1 MLTKHLPRLV
11 SRWYE
16 KKGLNEYVYDFSVD
30 YDAIAVDD
38 ILHILYLYSWWHS
51 KVFNEKKKNDIKML
65 RFIKKGYFRGLT
77 MLSVLTGVNILTAGP
92 LSCISM
98 TNKECKVTP

>member
-1 MLTKHLPRLV
+1 MK
-11 SRWYE
+11 
-16 KKGLNEYVYDFSVD
+16 
-30 YDAIAVDD
+30 
-38 ILHILYLYSWWHS
+38 
-51 KVFNEKKKNDIKML
+51 KKKNDIKML

-77 MLSVLTGVNILTAGP
+77 ILSILTGVNILTAGP

>member
-1 MLTKHLPRLV
+1 MFMILALIMMLLQLMIFYI
-11 SRWYE
+11 SYI
-16 KKGLNEYVYDFSVD
+16 Y
-30 YDAIAVDD
+30 IVDD
-38 ILHILYLYSWWHS
+38 IHKYLM
-51 KVFNEKKKNDIKML
+51 KKKKNDIKML

-77 MLSVLTGVNILTAGP
+77 ILSILTGVNILTAGP

>member
-1 MLTKHLPRLV
+1 
-11 SRWYE
+11 
-16 KKGLNEYVYDFSVD
+16 
-30 YDAIAVDD
+30 
-38 ILHILYLYSWWHS
+38 
-51 KVFNEKKKNDIKML
+51 ML

-98 TNKECKVTP
+98 TNKEFKVTP

>member
-1 MLTKHLPRLV
+1 MMLLQLMIFYI
-11 SRWYE
+11 SYI
-16 KKGLNEYVYDFSVD
+16 Y
-30 YDAIAVDD
+30 IVDD
-38 ILHILYLYSWWHS
+38 IHKYLM
-51 KVFNEKKKNDIKML
+51 KKKKNDIKML

-77 MLSVLTGVNILTAGP
+77 ILSILTGVNILTAGP

>member
-1 MLTKHLPRLV
+1 
-11 SRWYE
+11 
-16 KKGLNEYVYDFSVD
+16 
-30 YDAIAVDD
+30 
-38 ILHILYLYSWWHS
+38 
-51 KVFNEKKKNDIKML
+51 ML

-77 MLSVLTGVNILTAGP
+77 MLSVLTGVNILTAGL